1 LRTRS
6 DPDGLV
12 GSEERALTPSFAS
25 RNPLV
30 AFLALT
36 FGISWVGGFAWI
48 VAVSNWASL
57 QGVFIRAYAPT
68 LVVVIGPGLA
78 ALVIARLTGG
88 KPAAREM
95 MARMRPSPAYWRWYL
110 AVPAGAIL
118 ATALA
123 YLVASVPLRV
133 LAGTLMGSGPV
144 WLAAHFA
151 AQLLLI
157 GIGEELGW
165 RGWLLPHLA
174 GTRSLGSATL
184 LTILVWEVWHLP
196 KFATGLGIAA
206 MLMVQVAAVGVILS
220 RLWVHMKGNLF
231 GLAMVHASVNAPVVF
246 VEQMER
252 LAPDQLIQGWR
263 YLTVIYA
270 LIAALVVV
278 GSRAWWT
285 KVGLGSK
292 GITA

>member
-1 LRTRS
+1 MVT
-6 DPDGLV
+6 
-12 GSEERALTPSFAS
+12 
-25 RNPLV
+25 
-30 AFLALT
+30 
-36 FGISWVGGFAWI
+36 
-48 VAVSNWASL
+48 
-57 QGVFIRAYAPT
+57 
-68 LVVVIGPGLA
+68 
-78 ALVIARLTGG
+78 ARLTGG
-88 KPAAREM
+88 KPAAREL

-110 AVPAGAIL
+110 ALPAGAIL

-123 YLVASVPLRV
+123 FLVAGVPPRV
-133 LAGTLMGSGPV
+133 LAGTLVGSGPF

-151 AQLLLI
+151 VQLLLI

-184 LTILVWEVWHLP
+184 LTILVWEAWHLP
-196 KFATGLGIAA
+196 KFATGLEIAA
-206 MLMVQVAAVGVILS
+206 ILMVQVAAVGVILS

-263 YLTVIYA
+263 YLTVLYA

-278 GSRAWWT
+278 GSRGWWPR
-285 KVGLGSK
+285 VGLGSK
-292 GITA
+292 EITA